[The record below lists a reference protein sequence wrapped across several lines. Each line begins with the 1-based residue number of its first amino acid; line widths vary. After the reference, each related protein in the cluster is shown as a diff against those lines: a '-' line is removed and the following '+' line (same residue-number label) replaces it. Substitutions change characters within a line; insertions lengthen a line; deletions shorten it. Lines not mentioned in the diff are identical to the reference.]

1 MVKRSTWDSGGAGGL
16 TATDVAAAVVVEEE
30 DVERSG
36 LRRRDSSWRDGEAT
50 MEEEQ

>member
-36 LRRRDSSWRDGEAT
+36 LRRDSSWRDGETT